1 MSLLLLTITCD
12 WLYCTFQCFT
22 TSIPVSQY
30 VFLLK
35 HIHSCQLCLHQVFD
49 KHDFFCV
56 CFQLLNWAKWMQLHY
71 IRRCR
76 GAGSMVLL
84 TSSFRPVDITDCAW
98 TIYRT
103 RSSPSH
109 LKTCCSSKWLWVK
122 VKEMTSG
129 GDSTSLGGRL
139 CVGKRAVMMEHGK
152 NSCWEEK
159 LAHQ

>member
-1 MSLLLLTITCD
+1 MSLLLLTDLRYTVHSSVSLPVYR
-12 WLYCTFQCFT
+12 WL
-22 TSIPVSQY
+22 
-30 VFLLK
+30 
-35 HIHSCQLCLHQVFD
+35 SCQLCLHQEID
-49 KHDFFCV
+49 KHDFLC
-56 CFQLLNWAKWMQLHY
+56 CRDSFQLLNWTKWMQLHY
-71 IRRCR
+71 IRGCR

-84 TSSFRPVDITDCAW
+84 TSSFRPVDITDYAW
-98 TIYRT
+98 TIYHT

-122 VKEMTSG
+122 VEEMTSG